1 MSPSKIDVEIRC
13 LSPKNG
19 GSEFLMEYFLKALYE
34 TLTKK
39 TDFELIH
46 SYLALFLQIHFEI
59 AVNYPAVMEV
69 LEELSKDKSWD
80 RIQEM
85 INYYLCASNYIR
97 GAVI

>member
-19 GSEFLMEYFLKALYE
+19 
-34 TLTKK
+34 
-39 TDFELIH
+39 
-46 SYLALFLQIHFEI
+46 ALFLQIHFEI

-85 INYYLCASNYIR
+85 INYCLCASNYIR